1 MERAP
6 WYTRSMEPRESEPLP
21 LRAAGKIMTDRVPVI
36 RENATVAE
44 IESFLLRETKQ
55 LETINYIYVVDGD
68 KRLRGVVSV
77 KEVFRTAK
85 HTPVAD
91 IMTTKLVT
99 ARPHTSPD
107 RVALLAI
114 EHKLKEIPIVDHENR
129 LMGVVPQ
136 DAILAALQA
145 DHVDDLL
152 KFAGIHRFTDPAKS
166 ILTASPAVLVKKRL
180 PWLLVGLAGGL
191 AASAVV
197 TAFQGTLREE
207 LILASFIPAIVYIAD
222 AVGAQTQTIFIRS
235 LSVNRGLNILAYLA
249 RELKV
254 GAALALILGASI
266 GALVSSFW
274 EPPLL
279 GLIVG
284 GSFAVSISAAI
295 LAAMFFPWL
304 FSKLNIDPA
313 IASGPFATVIRDL
326 LSLVIYFAV
335 ASFVLGAAP

>member
-1 MERAP
+1 
-6 WYTRSMEPRESEPLP
+6 MEPNEAAELP
-21 LRAAGKIMTDRVPVI
+21 LRAAGKLMTNRVPMI
-36 RENATVAE
+36 RPEATIGE
-44 IESFLLRETKQ
+44 IEALLLRETKT
-55 LETINYIYVVDGD
+55 LETVNYIYVVDGD

-85 HTPVAD
+85 HTPVAE
-91 IMTTKLVT
+91 IMTTELVT
-99 ARPHTSPD
+99 ARPHTSPE
-107 RVALLAI
+107 RIALLAI
-114 EHKLKEIPIVDHENR
+114 EHKLKEIPIVDHEER
-129 LMGVVPQ
+129 LLGVVPQ

-145 DHVDDLL
+145 EHVDDLL

-180 PWLLVGLAGGL
+180 PWLLVGLGGGL

-197 TAFQGTLREE
+197 STFQGTLREQ

-235 LSVNRGLNILAYLA
+235 LSVNRGLNILGYLA

-254 GAALALILGASI
+254 GAALAVILGGAI
-266 GALVSSFW
+266 GAIVGAFW

-284 GSFAVSISAAI
+284 ASFAFGIAAAI

-304 FSKLNIDPA
+304 FLKLKIDPA

-326 LSLVIYFAV
+326 LSLLIYFAI
-335 ASFVLGAAP
+335 ASLVLGAAVP